1 MRSSRIV
8 SHVRACWRHG
18 GTSLLLVCGLILGM
32 GFAATGQESV
42 AAEDL
47 DRDPQL
53 VGWWKFDETTGTVAA
68 DSSRHERAGQLSGA
82 MTFEQ
87 NSIPGAVGRAL
98 RFAGGDDLVRMT
110 GYTGVTGTQART
122 ISAWLK
128 TEAPRGELISWG
140 KAEFGQM
147 WICAFIRG
155 HIGVTPHGGYYY
167 MANDVHDNAWH
178 HVVAVVREAELPN
191 LHDDVALYLDGKAV
205 EPDPIGLLDL
215 WPIETGDDVPVTI
228 GKQFQG
234 GIDDVRV
241 YARALSDEEVRT
253 LYRLAK

>member
-1 MRSSRIV
+1 MKSSRIV
-8 SHVRACWRHG
+8 SHVRACRPRG
-18 GTSLLLVCGLILGM
+18 GTYLLLVFGLLG
-32 GFAATGQESV
+32 GLSLAATGQEPIATGV
-42 AAEDL
+42 L

-53 VGWWKFDETTGTVAA
+53 VGWWKFDETTGAVAA
-68 DSSRHERAGQLSGA
+68 DSSRHEHAGQLSGD

-98 RFAGGDDLVRMT
+98 RFAGGDDLVRVT

-122 ISAWLK
+122 ISAWIK
-128 TEAPRGELISWG
+128 TEATQGELVSWG
-140 KAEFGQM
+140 KGEFGQM
-147 WICAFIRG
+147 WTCAFIRG

-167 MANDVHDNAWH
+167 MADNVHDNAWH

-205 EPDPIGLLDL
+205 DPDPIGLLDL
-215 WPIETGDDVPVTI
+215 WPIETGDDAPVTI

-234 GIDDVRV
+234 GIDDLRI
-241 YARALSDEEVRT
+241 YARALSEEEIQT
-253 LYRLAK
+253 LCRLAK